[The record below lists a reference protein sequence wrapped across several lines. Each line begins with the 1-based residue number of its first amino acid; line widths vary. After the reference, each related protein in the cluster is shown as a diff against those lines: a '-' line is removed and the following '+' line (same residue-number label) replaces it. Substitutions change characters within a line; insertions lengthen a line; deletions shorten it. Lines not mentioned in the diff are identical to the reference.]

1 MSVASSCSGSYPLL
15 AVFWTIFEVF
25 LFVIRFWILIW
36 VFIDI
41 FRSPDLSGLAK
52 ALWLLFVLLIPLVG
66 VLVYL
71 IARGGNMH
79 ERARQ

>member
-1 MSVASSCSGSYPLL
+1 
-15 AVFWTIFEVF
+15 
-25 LFVIRFWILIW
+25 
-36 VFIDI
+36 
-41 FRSPDLSGLAK
+41 LAK